1 MKKLGLFF
9 TLALFI
15 TTAVSAQT
23 MAVKIN
29 PLGLLLGNMNAG
41 FEYVLNEKA
50 SVEGGLS
57 YFNIGATVGSDN
69 DARFTGFGAYAM
81 YRIYFAKSLDA
92 PRGLYAAPRATFG
105 STKNSDSDLGV
116 STFSIGG
123 LFGHQWVWPK
133 EGDAGFLLDL
143 GIGVAYFNA
152 NADSGV
158 QDFGLDGIGPAF
170 RLAIGYG
177 F

>member
-1 MKKLGLFF
+1 MKRIVLLFAGVF
-9 TLALFI
+9 MLSMYTN
-15 TTAVSAQT
+15 AQT

-29 PLGLLLGNMNAG
+29 PFGLLLGNLNAG

-50 SVEGGLS
+50 SVEAGLS
-57 YFNIGATVGSDN
+57 YFNVGATVGTD
-69 DARFTGFGAYAM
+69 DDTRFTGVGAYAM
-81 YRIYFAKSLDA
+81 YRYYFAKALDA
-92 PRGLYAAPRATFG
+92 PRGLYVAPRANFG
-105 STKNSDSDLGV
+105 STKNSDTDLGV
-116 STFSIGG
+116 TTFSIGA

-133 EGDAGFLLDL
+133 TGDAGFTLDL

-158 QDFGLDGIGPAF
+158 EDFGLDGIGPAF
-170 RLAIGYG
+170 RLAIGYA